1 MKIDLNL
8 QKYVD
13 WKVNGIMQIK
23 DAYGYRVK
31 LVYADGNELVQQK
44 SGFQTVK
51 EAENSRMETI
61 GQLYT
66 NTYVVYEKI
75 SVKDFYEFWLESV
88 MRPQITNDTYKGYES
103 KIRNHIIPQIGKKKL
118 STLSRADVQK
128 LYNKVFKK
136 SKSVARVVKVIVG
149 TSMKYALD
157 KKMISYNPA
166 EDVDLPKE
174 KRQKEFRVR
183 HIDEQKT
190 LTYEQ
195 VMILVNAAKNTPIYL
210 QVMFAALMGLRR
222 SEIIGLKYTDIDF
235 VNRTLYVKR
244 QLGTVP
250 LSKKEECRA
259 KTYTKQEI
267 GLKTQSS
274 ERILPIPNMLFEAI
288 MEEWEIYQKNKAR
301 RLKDRTNPFLDEQ
314 YICCSSYGKPRCK
327 TFYFS
332 HFKKLLK
339 ENNLPDIR
347 WHDLRSTYCTIL
359 LKNDFN
365 AKAVSKL
372 MGHAK
377 EIITID
383 VYGDKKELIGDCLD
397 VLEPFIAEVIPKD
410 SENNTCELINIDE
423 FIEELFDEEEKE
435 VNIVS

>member
-8 QKYVD
+8 QKYVE
-13 WKVNGIMQIK
+13 WKVNGVMQIR
-23 DAYGYRVK
+23 DGYGYRVK
-31 LVYADGNELVQQK
+31 LIYADGSEIVQQK
-44 SGFQTVK
+44 GGFQNVK
-51 EAENSRMETI
+51 EAENARMETI

-66 NTYVVYEKI
+66 NTYVVYEKV
-75 SVKDFYEFWLESV
+75 SVKDFYEFWLESI

-174 KRQKEFRVR
+174 KREKEFRIR

-195 VMILVNAAKNTPIYL
+195 VLCLVNAARNTPIYL
-210 QVMFAALMGLRR
+210 QVMFAVLMGLRR
-222 SEIIGLKYTDIDF
+222 GEILGLKYTDIDF

-250 LSKKEECRA
+250 MSRREAYRE

-267 GLKTQSS
+267 GLKTESS
-274 ERILPIPNMLFEAI
+274 ERILPIPDLLFEAI
-288 MEEWEIYQKNKAR
+288 MKEWEVYQKNKAR
-301 RLKDRTNPFLDEQ
+301 RINDRTNPFLDEQ
-314 YICCSSYGKPRCK
+314 YICCSSYGKPRCR
-327 TFYFS
+327 TFHCS

-339 ENNLPDIR
+339 ENDLPDIR
-347 WHDLRSTYCTIL
+347 WHDLRATYCTIL
-359 LKNDFN
+359 LKNNFN
-365 AKAVSKL
+365 AKVVSKL

-377 EIITID
+377 EIITVD
-383 VYGDKKELIGDCLD
+383 VYGDKKELIRDCLD
-397 VLEPFIAEVIPKD
+397 VLEPYIVEVIPK
-410 SENNTCELINIDE
+410 EPEQATCDLIDIDA
-423 FIEELFDEEEKE
+423 FIEELLDAEL
-435 VNIVS
+435 

>member
-8 QKYVD
+8 QKYVE
-13 WKVNGIMQIK
+13 WKVNAVMQIK

-31 LVYADGNELVQQK
+31 LMYADGSEFVQQK
-44 SGFQTVK
+44 SGFLTVK
-51 EAENSRMETI
+51 EAENARMETI
-61 GQLYT
+61 GQLYS

-103 KIRNHIIPQIGKKKL
+103 KIRNHIVPQIGKKKL
-118 STLSRADVQK
+118 STLSRTDVQK

-149 TSMKYALD
+149 TSMKYALE
-157 KKMISYNPA
+157 KKMISYDPA

-195 VMILVNAAKNTPIYL
+195 VMVLVNAAKDTPIYL
-210 QVMFAALMGLRR
+210 QVMFAVLMGLRR

-235 VNRTLYVKR
+235 VNRTLHVKR
-244 QLGTVP
+244 QLGTAP
-250 LSKKEECRA
+250 MSKKDEYKE
-259 KTYTKQEI
+259 KSYTKQEI
-267 GLKTQSS
+267 NLKTESS
-274 ERILPIPNMLFEAI
+274 ERILPIPDLLFEAI
-288 MEEWEIYQKNKAR
+288 MEEWEVYQKNKAR
-301 RLKDRTNPFLDEQ
+301 RINDKTNPFLDEQ
-314 YICCSSYGKPRCK
+314 YICCSSYGKPRCR
-327 TFYFS
+327 TFHCL

-339 ENNLPDIR
+339 ENDLPDIR

-365 AKAVSKL
+365 AKAVSRL

-377 EIITID
+377 EIITVD
-383 VYGDKKELIGDCLD
+383 VYGDKRELIGDCLD
-397 VLEPFIAEVIPKD
+397 VLEPFIMDVIPKEP
-410 SENNTCELINIDE
+410 ENNVCELFFMDE
-423 FIEELFDEEEKE
+423 FITELLEEDY
-435 VNIVS
+435 

>member
-8 QKYVD
+8 QKYVE
-13 WKVNGIMQIK
+13 WKVNGVMQIK

-31 LVYADGNELVQQK
+31 LVYADGSELVQQK

-51 EAENSRMETI
+51 EAENARMETI

-75 SVKDFYEFWLESV
+75 SVKDFYEFWMESV

-118 STLSRADVQK
+118 SMLSRADVQK

-195 VMILVNAAKNTPIYL
+195 VMILVNAAKITPIYL

-222 SEIIGLKYTDIDF
+222 GEIIGLKYTDIDF
-235 VNRTLYVKR
+235 VNRTLHVKR
-244 QLGTVP
+244 QLGIAP

-267 GLKTQSS
+267 GLKTESS
-274 ERILPIPNMLFEAI
+274 ERVLPIPDMLFEAI
-288 MEEWEIYQKNKAR
+288 MEEWGIYQKNKAR
-301 RLKDRTNPFLDEQ
+301 RLNDKTNPFLDEQ

-327 TFYFS
+327 TFHCSY
-332 HFKKLLK
+332 FKKLLK
-339 ENNLPDIR
+339 ENDLPDIR

-365 AKAVSKL
+365 AKAVSRL

-377 EIITID
+377 EIITVD

-397 VLEPFIAEVIPKD
+397 VLEPFITEVIPKD
-410 SENNTCELINIDE
+410 SENNTCELICIDE
-423 FIEELFDEEEKE
+423 FIADLFDEEEPE
-435 VNIVS
+435 VNIVN

>member
-1 MKIDLNL
+1 
-8 QKYVD
+8 
-13 WKVNGIMQIK
+13 
-23 DAYGYRVK
+23 
-31 LVYADGNELVQQK
+31 
-44 SGFQTVK
+44 
-51 EAENSRMETI
+51 
-61 GQLYT
+61 
-66 NTYVVYEKI
+66 
-75 SVKDFYEFWLESV
+75 
-88 MRPQITNDTYKGYES
+88 
-103 KIRNHIIPQIGKKKL
+103 
-118 STLSRADVQK
+118 
-128 LYNKVFKK
+128 
-136 SKSVARVVKVIVG
+136 
-149 TSMKYALD
+149 
-157 KKMISYNPA
+157 
-166 EDVDLPKE
+166 
-174 KRQKEFRVR
+174 
-183 HIDEQKT
+183 
-190 LTYEQ
+190 
-195 VMILVNAAKNTPIYL
+195 
-210 QVMFAALMGLRR
+210 MGLRR

-301 RLKDRTNPFLDEQ
+301 RLNDRTNPFLDEQ
-314 YICCSSYGKPRCK
+314 YICCSFYGKPRCK

-397 VLEPFIAEVIPKD
+397 VLEPYIAEVI
-410 SENNTCELINIDE
+410 SEESDNNICELVDIDE
-423 FIEELFDEEEKE
+423 FIEDLFDEKE
-435 VNIVS
+435 IEMNMVS

>member
-31 LVYADGNELVQQK
+31 LVYADGSELVQQK

-210 QVMFAALMGLRR
+210 QVMFAALMGLRC
-222 SEIIGLKYTDIDF
+222 SEIIGLKYTDIDY
-235 VNRTLYVKR
+235 VNRTLRVER

-250 LSKKEECRA
+250 MSEKEDFA
-259 KTYTKQEI
+259 PKTYTKQEI
-267 GLKTQSS
+267 KVKTESS
-274 ERILPIPNMLFEAI
+274 GRELPIPDMLFDAI
-288 MEEWEIYQKNKAR
+288 LKEREVYEKNKSKR
-301 RLKDRTNPFLDEQ
+301 INDKHYPFFDEK
-314 YICCSSYGKPRCK
+314 YICCSSYGRPRSRC
-327 TFYFS
+327 YQWP
-332 HFKKLLK
+332 HFKKLLQ

-410 SENNTCELINIDE
+410 LENNTCELINTDE